1 MNLNRERIGALV
13 DICRITLTDGEAAAL
28 ENELNELLTLADR
41 LREDAARPCPPHADR
56 HAS

>member
-1 MNLNRERIGALV
+1 MNLNRERIGALA
-13 DICRITLTDGEAAAL
+13 DICRMTLTDREAAAL

-41 LREDAARPCPPHADR
+41 LQEDAAVPCLVRTER